1 MSYIY
6 AGLVL
11 QGMGKEINE
20 ANLKKVLGSMNAPMD
35 EAEIEALL
43 ALMNHSAPKRVETGE
58 PSFAPELRRL
68 ASQIE
73 VLKARVSALEERIAG
88 VEVTEAAEPPAPTV
102 EERVASANVAEPVE
116 TEVPAPAKAESM
128 GEARY
133 LYCVADGGEATSLG
147 EIGIDGSEVY
157 TIPYRDL
164 CAVVHNCTS
173 EPYESEDNELVKRW
187 VLTHQ
192 AVVDAAQERFGT
204 VLPLGFDVIIKGE
217 GDIDPEENMKNW
229 LRDDYENLRTKAERL
244 RDKAEYGVQIFW
256 DPRIITDMIT
266 QANEEIRKLDEEMRS
281 KPKGTAYMYKQKLE
295 KVLKKEVEAKADEY
309 FRDFYSRIKKHAD
322 DVRVDKT
329 KKADEDRQMLMN
341 LSCLVPK
348 DKYEELGEELE
359 GISEMEGF
367 SVRFTGPWPPYSFV
381 APG

>member
-6 AGLVL
+6 AGLAL
-11 QGMGKEINE
+11 QGMEKEINE

-35 EAEIEALL
+35 EAEIQALL
-43 ALMNHSAPKRVETGE
+43 ALMNHSAPKRVEIGE

-73 VLKARVSALEERIAG
+73 VLKARVSALEERMAR
-88 VEVTEAAEPPAPTV
+88 VEFAEAAEPPAPTL
-102 EERVASANVAEPVE
+102 EERVAREVAGPAE
-116 TEVPAPAKAESM
+116 TELSASAKTEIVS
-128 GEARY
+128 EARY
-133 LYCVADGGEATSLG
+133 LYCVADGGERTSLG

-173 EPYESEDNELVKRW
+173 EPYESEDNELVKGW

-204 VLPLGFDVIIKGE
+204 VLPLGFDAIIKGE
-217 GDIDPEENMKNW
+217 GDIDPEANMINW

-348 DKYEELGEELE
+348 DKYVELGEELE